1 MRIAKEF
8 MKKRNNQVPTRF
20 RRETRFDIVPLPAVP
35 FRGPLELDLDLLKG
49 RLLYEMLQET
59 PDPVLRAPLKRAAT
73 EAAGAAWF
81 TPFPLLFF
89 PALFEE
95 KAREARRRQC
105 QQVQIRR
112 RTQNLLEKASA

>member
-1 MRIAKEF
+1 

-20 RRETRFDIVPLPAVP
+20 RRETRFDVVPLPAVP
-35 FRGPLELDLDLLKG
+35 FRGPLELDLELLKG
-49 RLLYEMLQET
+49 RLLHEELRGT

-89 PALFEE
+89 PVLFEE
-95 KAREARRRQC
+95 KANEARTRQC
-105 QQVQIRR
+105 RQFEIRR
-112 RTQNLLEKASA
+112 STLNLMEKASE